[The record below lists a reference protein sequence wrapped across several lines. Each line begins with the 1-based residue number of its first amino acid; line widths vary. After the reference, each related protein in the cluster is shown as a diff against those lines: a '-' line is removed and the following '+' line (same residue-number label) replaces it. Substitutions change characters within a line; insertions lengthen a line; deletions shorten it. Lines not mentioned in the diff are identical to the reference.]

1 MDALLEEYLR
11 RHPPRVDLTKEQ
23 ALQGAEAEGLELLC
37 SGNKAGFVGVVWH
50 AKIHL
55 RPYKAQIGIH
65 EPGLLRHTTPKHLG
79 YYATAEEAALVYSR
93 AARDRAEEAGSAAR

>member
-37 SGNKAGFVGVVWH
+37 SGNKAGFVGVVWD

-55 RPYKAQIGIH
+55 RPYKAQIRIH
-65 EPGLLRHTTPKHLG
+65 EPRLLRHTTLHLG
-79 YYATAEEAALVYSR
+79 YYATAEEAALVYAR
-93 AARDRAEEAGSAAR
+93 AARDRAAAGSAAR

>member
-65 EPGLLRHTTPKHLG
+65 EPGLLRHTKHLG
-79 YYATAEEAALVYSR
+79 YYATAEEAALVYAR
-93 AARDRAEEAGSAAR
+93 AARDRAAAGSAAR

>member
-55 RPYKAQIGIH
+55 RPYKAQIRIH
-65 EPGLLRHTTPKHLG
+65 EPGLLRHTTQHLG
-79 YYATAEEAALVYSR
+79 YYATAEEAALVYAR

>member
-37 SGNKAGFVGVVWH
+37 SGNKAGFVGVVWE

-55 RPYKAQIGIH
+55 RPYKAQIRIH
-65 EPGLLRHTTPKHLG
+65 EPRLLRHTTLHLG
-79 YYATAEEAALVYSR
+79 YYATAEEAALVYAR
-93 AARDRAEEAGSAAR
+93 AARDRAAAGSAAR

>member
-37 SGNKAGFVGVVWH
+37 SGNKAGFVGVVRQAGNLH
-50 AKIHL
+50 
-55 RPYKAQIGIH
+55 PYKAQIRIH
-65 EPGLLRHTTPKHLG
+65 EPRLLRHTTLHLG
-79 YYATAEEAALVYSR
+79 YYATAEEAALVYAR

>member
-37 SGNKAGFVGVVWH
+37 SGNKAGFVGVVWD

-65 EPGLLRHTTPKHLG
+65 EPGLLRHTKHLG
-79 YYATAEEAALVYSR
+79 YYATAEEAALVYAR

>member
-37 SGNKAGFVGVVWH
+37 SGNKAGFVGVVWD

-55 RPYKAQIGIH
+55 RPYKAQIRIH
-65 EPGLLRHTTPKHLG
+65 EPGLLRHTKHLG
-79 YYATAEEAALVYSR
+79 YYATAEEAALVYAR
-93 AARDRAEEAGSAAR
+93 AARDRAAAGSAAR

>member
-23 ALQGAEAEGLELLC
+23 ALQGAEAEGLELRR
-37 SGNKAGFVGVVWH
+37 SGNKAGFVGVVRQDGILH
-50 AKIHL
+50 
-55 RPYKAQIGIH
+55 PYKAQIRIH
-65 EPGLLRHTTPKHLG
+65 EPRLLRHTTLHLG
-79 YYATAEEAALVYSR
+79 YYATAEEAALVYAR